1 MSDVRTTRS
10 RRSTSET
17 GARPRH
23 SDITALTR
31 SSLVQHTHTLT
42 YVRQQSYTKHGH
54 SSAPLSWYDPTQAV
68 GASRDTRG
76 AAAGAENLGE
86 RSPFAPKDVVA
97 PRSDGV
103 RVRLKS
109 FYQRSGNPENHVA
122 CGSWLRGRARSR
134 CKTYMKYNLSTPPA
148 R

>member
-1 MSDVRTTRS
+1 MCAPHDLVGPR
-10 RRSTSET
+10 
-17 GARPRH
+17 ARPRH

-31 SSLVQHTHTLT
+31 SSLVRHTHTLT

-86 RSPFAPKDVVA
+86 RSPIA
-97 PRSDGV
+97 V
-103 RVRLKS
+103 RA
-109 FYQRSGNPENHVA
+109 E
-122 CGSWLRGRARSR
+122 
-134 CKTYMKYNLSTPPA
+134 T
-148 R
+148 